1 MNTGIA
7 EMNILAFILFIVLLF
22 DAKTTIQAQR
32 NHKLF
37 YKVII
42 FMIIA
47 LGAHTLLYFMG
58 DPVFQ
63 GAKSLK
69 YIIILTYFLSAS
81 LSAYDWLIF
90 ILHEIQPTMQRKTSS
105 KFLYSLPLLLGAV
118 LVLCSPFTH
127 WIFFINEENQ
137 LVHGKLYSLQ
147 YFVIYGS
154 IFTGTIVSF
163 IKFQKEILLE
173 KQKICF
179 HLFLYS
185 LLPLLGKGIEM
196 LIPWFH
202 ATTPSII
209 ISVIMFYVDRMKRE
223 ISLDSLT
230 QLNNRRQFERYLI
243 EITKHSLDKKVSL
256 IFFDINNFK
265 SINDTFGHT
274 EGDKALIAVAQVLK
288 SVFSNTKAFLAR
300 YGGDEFAV
308 ILRNDENEVRSS
320 LEKIDASLAALSA
333 HSPYTL
339 SLSAGYSIYGEEN
352 ATTIET
358 LIQAAD
364 KKMYYDKQE
373 KKSCFSDHV
382 GDPYSR

>member
-22 DAKTTIQAQR
+22 DAKTSIQAQS
-32 NHKLF
+32 NHKLLYRLIF
-37 YKVII
+37 FII
-42 FMIIA
+42 LT
-47 LGAHTLLYFMG
+47 LGADILFYFMQNTA
-58 DPVFQ
+58 FQ
-63 GAKSLK
+63 GAKIFK
-69 YIIILTYFLSAS
+69 YIIIITYFFSATI
-81 LSAYDWLIF
+81 SAYYWLIF
-90 ILHEIQPTMQRKTSS
+90 ILHEVRQPMQWKASS
-105 KFLYSLPLLLGAV
+105 KFLYTLPLFLGAV
-118 LVLCSPFTH
+118 MVLCSPFTH
-127 WIFFINEENQ
+127 WIFFVNEKKQ
-137 LVHGKLYSLQ
+137 YIHGNLYFLQ
-147 YFVIYGS
+147 YLLIYGY
-154 IFTGTIVSF
+154 IFTGAIVSF
-163 IKFQKEILLE
+163 IKYKNEILLE
-173 KQKICF
+173 KQIICF

-185 LLPLLGKGIEM
+185 LLPLLGKGM
-196 LIPWFH
+196 DFLIPWVH
-202 ATTPSII
+202 AATPSII
-209 ISVIMFYVDRMKRE
+209 ISVIMLYVDRMKKE

-256 IFFDINNFK
+256 IFFDINSFK

-320 LEKIDASLAALSA
+320 LKKIDASLAALSA
-333 HSPYTL
+333 NSPYTL

-364 KKMYYDKQE
+364 KKMYCDKQE
-373 KKSCFSDHV
+373 KKSCSSNHT
-382 GDPYSR
+382 GNPCSR